1 MNRTNVVYQ
10 IILTMVFILIAL
22 AIITVVLTILSMG
35 DDVNTGQVEFNRIV
49 NSIVGFPIGLFKDGF
64 PLIQSN
70 ADFWKPNNLILLLL
84 NTLIQAVGIVFIGK
98 LVKKKN
104 G

>member
-1 MNRTNVVYQ
+1 MNRTKVIYQ
-10 IILTMVFILIAL
+10 ILLTMVFILIGL

-35 DDVNTGQVEFNRIV
+35 DDVNSGQVEFNRIV
-49 NSIVGFPIGLFKDGF
+49 NSIIGFPVGLFKGGF

-70 ADFWKPNNLILLLL
+70 TDFWKSNNLILLLL

-98 LVKKKN
+98 FVKKKN